1 MKINF
6 SLPLTVPIGALL
18 HGEIALDCCQPGATP
33 ESARQAAANRLRL
46 ILRRRN
52 RFPRPACLACRCR
65 QLTTQEDVMAKKA
78 KKAKKA
84 AKKTAKKGKKK

>member
-1 MKINF
+1 M
-6 SLPLTVPIGALL
+6 A
-18 HGEIALDCCQPGATP
+18 
-33 ESARQAAANRLRL
+33 
-46 ILRRRN
+46 RRRN
-52 RFPRPACLACRCR
+52 RRFPRPACLACRCR